1 MAPHGDNQ
9 EYIEKL
15 QQEIRNL
22 RSEYAAKTR
31 QSPSVKRSLQSE
43 TVRPVSP
50 INFNNIN
57 NNNIR
62 NINNNSSSRPV
73 DTFVK
78 RSFWEDLARV
88 KERIVKRNMNLSSSS
103 KNKDVDDDEV
113 RDVWYRTSRRYSDS
127 KVRRSIR
134 KKAREKTVTKI
145 KSSSWSHNPST
156 RRDLQ
161 IKIKA
166 RNNSAQG
173 NHNKSSSYN
182 RKQHE
187 EKDSGVYKEIL
198 DMVNVNSQK
207 SRSFENAR
215 MAQWL
220 MSSKPY
226 CSEDI

>member
-50 INFNNIN
+50 INFYNIN
-57 NNNIR
+57 N
-62 NINNNSSSRPV
+62 NNNSSSRPV
-73 DTFVK
+73 DTFVR

-103 KNKDVDDDEV
+103 KSKDVDDDEV